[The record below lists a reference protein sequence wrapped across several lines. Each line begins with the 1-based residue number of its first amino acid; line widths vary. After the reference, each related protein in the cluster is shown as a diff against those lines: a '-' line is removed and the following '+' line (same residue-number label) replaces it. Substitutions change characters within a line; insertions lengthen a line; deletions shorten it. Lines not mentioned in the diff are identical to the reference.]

1 MTAEKCDICK
11 QIGEHLPLCPKHIY
25 NKCED
30 CPKAQ
35 LVHDECDIWWRCT
48 LKSREE
54 CPYE

>member
-25 NKCED
+25 NKCEG